1 MTLNSLDN
9 AIARIQDL
17 VLACTTVDIK
27 LAPDY
32 PVEAA
37 TMLPISLAYFQT
49 GTAQADTADQTR
61 LLLSI
66 NVDVHFPR
74 SDLKTTYQKI
84 NQFVVEFMRRV
95 AGDPT
100 LNSTIDTVV
109 FPISF
114 TVNPLSWGQ
123 VETIAVQFVI
133 PIKDLTTPI

>member
-1 MTLNSLDN
+1 
-9 AIARIQDL
+9 
-17 VLACTTVDIK
+17 
-27 LAPDY
+27 
-32 PVEAA
+32 
-37 TMLPISLAYFQT
+37 
-49 GTAQADTADQTR
+49 
-61 LLLSI
+61 LSI
-66 NVDVHFPR
+66 NVDVHVPR